1 MDPCDSNISSARVNK
16 DKKKANKCYSRIYKE
31 IHQQILRKKE
41 KNLLE
46 RKMEEEAKPGRRKK
60 EKRNKQ
66 RNRLKEVIF
75 SDGFFGRPAVEADI
89 FGAFPQFVDK
99 LLLLLLLFSMD
110 FSLGQI
116 NYRERERRKKL
127 QEMWRMLRKCYQMN
141 VIDIIRCTSFRFV
154 TSQAFSQVM
163 GLHLSFFCH
172 FPFLAHQQLFK

>member
-1 MDPCDSNISSARVNK
+1 
-16 DKKKANKCYSRIYKE
+16 
-31 IHQQILRKKE
+31 
-41 KNLLE
+41 
-46 RKMEEEAKPGRRKK
+46 MEEEAKPGRRKK

-116 NYRERERRKKL
+116 NYREREEEKVAGNVEDVKK
-127 QEMWRMLRKCYQMN
+127 MLSDECDRHN
-141 VIDIIRCTSFRFV
+141 
-154 TSQAFSQVM
+154 
-163 GLHLSFFCH
+163 
-172 FPFLAHQQLFK
+172 